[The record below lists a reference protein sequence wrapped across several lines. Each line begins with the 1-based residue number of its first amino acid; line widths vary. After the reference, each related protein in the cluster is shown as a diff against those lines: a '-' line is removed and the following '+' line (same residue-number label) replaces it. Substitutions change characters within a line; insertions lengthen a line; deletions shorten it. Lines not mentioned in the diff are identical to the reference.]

1 MVAACVLIHVCDP
14 PLTRQLGQSSKL
26 PYVNMT
32 AFAWFQM
39 TALHGFS
46 IDCIKGSRE
55 AQAPLRRH
63 EFTART
69 HAWIRLLTNDKVW
82 RKSGSLERTTPP
94 QVAPVFQKSYD
105 YCLEG
110 PRGGATSKDRGGGQ
124 AGETLEGRRVDRLEV
139 HELLDG
145 ALL

>member
-1 MVAACVLIHVCDP
+1 
-14 PLTRQLGQSSKL
+14 
-26 PYVNMT
+26 MT
-32 AFAWFQM
+32 KYGERVEAWN
-39 TALHGFS
+39 G
-46 IDCIKGSRE
+46 
-55 AQAPLRRH
+55 RRH
-63 EFTART
+63 HKWYPSFKNRS
-69 HAWIRLLTNDKVW
+69 HLR
-82 RKSGSLERTTPP
+82 
-94 QVAPVFQKSYD
+94 

>member
-1 MVAACVLIHVCDP
+1 MVSASIVLKAAVRP
-14 PLTRQLGQSSKL
+14 RPFKT
-26 PYVNMT
+26 
-32 AFAWFQM
+32 
-39 TALHGFS
+39 
-46 IDCIKGSRE
+46 
-55 AQAPLRRH
+55 RRH

-124 AGETLEGRRVDRLEV
+124 GGARRGAAPARGGAARAARRGGGGQPPPEGDPALGRGADAAG
-139 HELLDG
+139 
-145 ALL
+145 

>member
-55 AQAPLRRH
+55 AQAIQDETTRVH
-63 EFTART
+63 GAHAR
-69 HAWIRLLTNDKVW
+69 
-82 RKSGSLERTTPP
+82 
-94 QVAPVFQKSYD
+94 
-105 YCLEG
+105 
-110 PRGGATSKDRGGGQ
+110 
-124 AGETLEGRRVDRLEV
+124 
-139 HELLDG
+139 LDPF
-145 ALL
+145 ANK